1 MKNRIFFI
9 VFCFIIIDAFFVVG
23 FLVIRDSIAFNS
35 LKSEVNYLSTLDITK
50 DRFNTKIK
58 SSGDYASVE
67 SAIKEYLDNYAL
79 EIRDISEM
87 VTDSNVE
94 SMLSYDNYQR
104 DGPYFKKSILYL
116 NDTKSD
122 FNKKIDLLI
131 SNLDDEY
138 INNYIY
144 NKTKDEF
151 YVSIYKEL
159 MFDTSI
165 RDVLLSTKKLLEE
178 TKVKMN
184 NIYDTCLDTLNFLS
198 TYNEE
203 WKLEENEIRF
213 ANDELLNYYNSLIK
227 NINS

>member
-94 SMLSYDNYQR
+94 SMLSYDNYQK

>member
-94 SMLSYDNYQR
+94 SMLSYDNYQK

-116 NDTKSD
+116 N
-122 FNKKIDLLI
+122 
-131 SNLDDEY
+131 
-138 INNYIY
+138 
-144 NKTKDEF
+144 
-151 YVSIYKEL
+151 
-159 MFDTSI
+159 
-165 RDVLLSTKKLLEE
+165 
-178 TKVKMN
+178 KVH
-184 NIYDTCLDTLNFLS
+184 FS
-198 TYNEE
+198 E
-203 WKLEENEIRF
+203 
-213 ANDELLNYYNSLIK
+213 
-227 NINS
+227 